1 MNPASSIYK
10 KSVERKTRG
19 SKIKLNVFRPNVV
32 FTFKKII
39 MYSSEQLSLK
49 VELSYTVII
58 LSNVLTIQSPLASE

>member
-1 MNPASSIYK
+1 
-10 KSVERKTRG
+10 
-19 SKIKLNVFRPNVV
+19 
-32 FTFKKII
+32 